1 MIRRLLLSALIALG
15 LLAPGA
21 APAADAPPR
30 VGVVL
35 GGGGARGFAHLGVL
49 AELERLRIPIAC
61 MAGAS
66 AGALIGGFYA
76 SGQPLAHIRATFER
90 TDWDRVLS
98 GQLNRADLPFKRKRD
113 DYRNYFDLLTGF
125 RDGSLRLPRAAVS
138 SQHIDQLM
146 RELGGNVLVDSFAQL
161 PIPFQAVATDL
172 LTGDAYV
179 FDHGDLAIAQRASM
193 AVPGLFEPVE
203 LDGRL
208 LVDGGMARQLPV
220 ENLQGPNGCA
230 DVIIAID
237 VGTPSLKRE
246 DIRSFVDVLAQYTQ
260 IGVLQNVR
268 QQEQKLDLNRDV
280 LIRPMLGQYTAA
292 DFKAH
297 HELAELGRLA
307 VQPHV
312 QALSRYSVSE
322 ADYARWQS
330 TRLALRPT
338 APHIDTVTIAAGS
351 DMAPAASLAALKPAT
366 GQPLD
371 SAHLSRQLDQ
381 AYASGDFE
389 RVGYRL
395 WREDNRTTLELMPQE
410 RSVAPN
416 YLRMGLGLTSGTDGQ
431 NAFNLLFSHQRIWLN
446 AWGGEWRTELA
457 FGHSPGAHSEWYQP
471 LGADRP
477 LFMALS
483 ARIEQ
488 HPLRIYLPGGEQ
500 LGSLNV
506 RRQAVQA
513 ELGWS
518 LGASGEARLGVFRG
532 SERAEREVGD
542 PAQFESGRA
551 AIAGLTASLTL
562 DQFDRPKLPREGY
575 LLHADMTRAFSVLGT
590 EQPYTHLNSRLDWAQ
605 TLGADTLRATLKYA
619 RTFARERIAGDQ
631 HGLGGFLNVSGMGP
645 NQLLGQETLFARLMG
660 YRQIAA
666 LPSAIGGGLYAG
678 VSLEAGRVR
687 HALPGLYAR
696 QGWVPAASAYLV
708 ADSLLGP
715 LFLGVGKA
723 TQSGLMGYLY
733 LGSDF

>member
-1 MIRRLLLSALIALG
+1 MRRLLLTCLIALG
-15 LLAPGA
+15 LLVQSP
-21 APAADAPPR
+21 ADAASPR

-61 MAGAS
+61 MAGTS

-98 GQLNRADLPFKRKRD
+98 GQLNRAELPFKRKRD

-138 SQHIDQLM
+138 SQHIDRLL
-146 RELGGNVLVDSFAQL
+146 RELGGDVLVDSFTQL

-172 LTGDAYV
+172 LTGDAYI
-179 FDHGDLAIAQRASM
+179 FDHGDLAMAQRASM

-220 ENLQGPNGCA
+220 ENLLGPNGCA

-237 VGTPSLKRE
+237 VGTPSLRHE

-268 QQEQKLDLNRDV
+268 QQEQKLDMSRDV

-297 HELAELGRLA
+297 RQLAELGRLA

-312 QALSRYSVSE
+312 QALSRYSISE
-322 ADYARWQS
+322 ADYTRWQAG
-330 TRLALRPT
+330 RLAHRPT
-338 APHIDTVTIAAGS
+338 PPHIDQVTV
-351 DMAPAASLAALKPAT
+351 AASSDLAPPATLAALKPET
-366 GQPLD
+366 GQWLD
-371 SAHLSRQLDQ
+371 GARLGRQLDQ

-395 WREDNRTTLELMPQE
+395 WREDGRTTLELTPQE

-416 YLRMGLGLTSGTDGQ
+416 YLRMGLGLMSGTDGQ
-431 NAFNLLFSHQRIWLN
+431 NAFSLLLSHQRIWLN
-446 AWGGEWRTELA
+446 AWGGEWRSELA
-457 FGHSPGAHSEWYQP
+457 FGHSPGAYSEWYQP
-471 LGADRP
+471 LGVDSP
-477 LFMALS
+477 LFITLS
-483 ARIEQ
+483 ARIAQ

-500 LGSLNV
+500 IGSYLV
-506 RRQAVQA
+506 RHQAAQA

-518 LGASGEARLGVFRG
+518 LGARGEVRVGVFRG
-532 SERAEREVGD
+532 SERAQREVGD
-542 PAQFESGRA
+542 PAQFDSGRA
-551 AIAGLTASLTL
+551 PIAGLTTSLTL
-562 DQFDRPKLPREGY
+562 DQFDRPKLPRDGY
-575 LLHADMTRAFSVLGT
+575 LLHADLTRAFSVLGT
-590 EQPYTHLNSRLDWAQ
+590 EQPYTHFNGRLDWAHTEGQ
-605 TLGADTLRATLKYA
+605 DTLRATLKYS
-619 RTFARERIAGDQ
+619 RTFARERIASDQ
-631 HGLGGFLNVSGMGP
+631 LGLGGFLNLSGMHP

-687 HALPGLYAR
+687 HAVPGLYAR
-696 QGWVPAASAYLV
+696 DGWVPAASAYLA

-715 LFLGVGKA
+715 LFFGVGKS
-723 TQSGLMGYLY
+723 TQSGLVGYLY